1 MLAGWA
7 ILPGGFLGVDIFFVI
22 SGYLIASIIL
32 SEMAVGSFSFANFYQ
47 RRARRILPIL
57 LLVMLCCSAAAWA
70 MMLPKALLEYAWSQ
84 VSSIFFASNIWFWL
98 QDSYTAEASELRPLL
113 HTWSLSVEE
122 QFYLFF
128 PVFLLLLKPWFKK
141 SLTSILGLLL
151 IVSLALAHYS
161 STNYIEA
168 NFYLAPTRAWE
179 LLAGVLLA
187 RFDLDGKRHQALQPA
202 SAIMP
207 VIGLLL
213 ILVPMA
219 LYHDDWP
226 HPSLLTVVPI
236 SGTMIIIWYLPQ
248 PGIPQRL
255 LASRLFTS
263 IGLVSYSLYLWHFPV
278 FAFAK
283 IGSVGPLTT
292 FQKILCLALS
302 AVLTV
307 IGYWLIEK
315 PARNRKRL
323 SGKWFTFLMGGAL
336 TLLLSFSFVVVIN
349 QGVPQRLGSIQSV
362 FEGASLSDS
371 FFLQNGRRCDL
382 KAIDLD
388 KLCYF
393 PQATAERT
401 MINVGDSHADVLANP
416 LFALAK
422 QQNWNFRSMTLTGC
436 PYVEGAY
443 RFKTG
448 SVKRRCDA
456 VQMNRMKKIIAES
469 PRSIVVYSGRFA
481 GYLNGVPFDNKEG
494 GKELHATN
502 RILRVD
508 PDGPHPDLS
517 IEQLIQLTLE
527 NMLNEGHVVV
537 LVYPVPEVGWD
548 VPKRVKQK
556 LDTVSDMPVGAKIR
570 AFESMQIS
578 TSYSVYKR
586 RNEQVITILDEITD
600 RPNLIRIFPD
610 RLLCSTP
617 TDRCYTHDKKTLL
630 YYDNNHLSQQ
640 GAALVVNEI
649 ASSLSVLHK
658 NHWK

>member
-1 MLAGWA
+1 M
-7 ILPGGFLGVDIFFVI
+7 PGGFLGVDIFFVI

-32 SEMAVGSFSFANFYQ
+32 SEMSTGSFSFANFYT

-57 LLVMLCCSAAAWA
+57 LVVLLCCSAVAWA

-84 VSSIFFASNIWFWL
+84 LSSVFFASNIWFWM

-128 PVFLLLLKPWFKK
+128 PVFLLLLKPLFKK
-141 SLTSILGLLL
+141 NLTSILGLLL
-151 IVSLALAHYS
+151 VVSLAIAHYS
-161 STNYIEA
+161 STKYIEA

-179 LLAGVLLA
+179 LLAGVILA
-187 RFDLDGKRHQALQPA
+187 RFDLEGKRQSAFQPA

-207 VIGLLL
+207 IVGLLM
-213 ILVPMA
+213 IFVPMA
-219 LYHDDWP
+219 LYRDDWP

-236 SGTMIIIWYLPQ
+236 VGTMIIIWYLPQ
-248 PGIPQRL
+248 PGIVQKL

-283 IGSVGPLTT
+283 IGSVEPLTV
-292 FQKILCLALS
+292 FEKLFCLVFS

-323 SGKWFTFLMGGAL
+323 SGKLFAILMGVGFA
-336 TLLLSFSFVVVIN
+336 LLLTFSVLVVSN
-349 QGVPQRLGSIQSV
+349 EGAPQRLGSIQTV
-362 FEGASLSDS
+362 FEGASLKDS
-371 FFLQNGRRCDL
+371 FLLQDGRRCDL

-388 KLCYF
+388 ELCYF
-393 PQATAERT
+393 PQAGAAQTL
-401 MINVGDSHADVLANP
+401 INIGDSHADVLANP
-416 LFALAK
+416 LLTLAR
-422 QQNWNFRSMTLTGC
+422 QQNWNFRNITLTGC

-448 SVKRRCDA
+448 TAKRRCDA
-456 VQMNRMKKIIAES
+456 HQMDRMKKILSES

-481 GYLNGVPFDNKEG
+481 GYLNGEPFDNKEG
-494 GKELHATN
+494 GKESHSAN

-508 PDGPHPDLS
+508 PDGPHPNTS
-517 IEQLIQLTLE
+517 IEELIQLTIVNLLE
-527 NMLNEGHVVV
+527 AEHVVV
-537 LVYPVPEVGWD
+537 LVYPIPEVGWD

-556 LDTVSDMPVGAKIR
+556 LDTIADSAAGAKIR

-578 TSYSVYKR
+578 TSYAVYKN
-586 RNEQVITILDEITD
+586 RNKPVIRIFDEISD
-600 RPNLIRIFPD
+600 RLNLVRVFPD

-617 TDRCYTHDKKTLL
+617 TNRCYTHDKKKLL
-630 YYDNNHLSQQ
+630 YYDNNHLSQH
-640 GAALVVNEI
+640 GAKLLVDEI
-649 ASSLSVLHK
+649 ASGLSTLQY
-658 NHWK
+658 NQ